1 MSLNYFNQLKKKG
14 LTPNQYYIL
23 YCCKH
28 NIQANLLDVNIIKS
42 DAALLKAFGI
52 LNDDYSLT
60 EKGEETLLS
69 FDLIFKKTKIKF
81 DEDVMGDD
89 YMTNITKYR
98 GYFPNSK
105 KASTTEIKAKISTFF
120 VQNPSITWDVIFKA
134 VELYFSES
142 REEKYIMKAS
152 NFIMVQRG
160 GVNVYTLLEYCERI
174 SNGEE
179 ASEKNNDV
187 NMYKFL

>member
-1 MSLNYFNQLKKKG
+1 MGLNYFNLLKKRG
-14 LTPNQYYIL
+14 LTPNQHYL
-23 YCCKH
+23 LFCCKH
-28 NIQANLLDVNIIKS
+28 NIQANLLDVTIIRT
-42 DAALLKAFGI
+42 DASLLKAAGF
-52 LNDDYSLT
+52 LKDDYSLT

-69 FDLIFKKTKIKF
+69 FEPIFKKVKLKF

-89 YMTNITKYR
+89 YLTNLAKYR
-98 GYFPNSK
+98 DYFPNSK
-105 KASTTEIKAKISTFF
+105 KSSTTEIKTKISAFF
-120 VQNPSITWDVIFKA
+120 IQNPSITWDTIFKA
-134 VELYFSES
+134 VELYFSED

-174 SNGEE
+174 NNGEE
-179 ASEKNNDV
+179 ANEKNNDV

>member
-14 LTPNQYYIL
+14 LTPNQHYLL

-28 NIQANLLDVNIIKS
+28 NIQANILDVNLIRTDVS
-42 DAALLKAFGI
+42 LLKAAGF
-52 LNDDYSLT
+52 LKEDYYPT
-60 EKGEETLLS
+60 EKGEEVLLS
-69 FDLIFKKTKIKF
+69 FDPIFKKTKLKF

-89 YMTNITKYR
+89 YLSNIAKYR
-98 GYFPNSK
+98 NYFPNSK
-105 KASTTEIKAKISTFF
+105 KSSTAEIKIKISTFF

-179 ASEKNNDV
+179 ADEKNNDV